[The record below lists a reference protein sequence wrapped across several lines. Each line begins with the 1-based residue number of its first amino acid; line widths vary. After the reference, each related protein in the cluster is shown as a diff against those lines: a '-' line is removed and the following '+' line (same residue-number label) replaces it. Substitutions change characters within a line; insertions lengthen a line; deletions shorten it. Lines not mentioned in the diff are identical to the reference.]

1 VWPDAAELRAFLDRV
16 GRRLRWLAGA
26 EGAAAGLGLAF
37 VVTIFGWSRVTAR
50 EAAIIGLILGIAG
63 CVMRLLMTR
72 RSASDVAALVERRAP
87 QCRNVVITGTELV
100 ATRAAATDYVT
111 SLVWRDAARTV
122 RSLSPIRLVP
132 ARRPVALLLAAALLW
147 TIALLRTANPAL
159 AALMP
164 LGRGSTLGSATIA
177 GIDVVITPPAYA
189 SLPPKTLHD
198 PDRIDALAGSHLHL
212 SIHARAGNITIETL
226 TGTLAATR
234 QSDGTF
240 AANVAAD
247 ADGYIA
253 VAATSPNGNGAAR
266 RLLGLSVTPDN
277 APRVR
282 ITAPAKDVTLTD
294 AHTALDISAD
304 ATDDIGLATLRL
316 RYTKVSGSD
325 ERFTFVEGEVPLDVV
340 RHDARSWTA
349 HVHWP
354 LDTLAL
360 EPGDM
365 VVYRAVAT
373 DNRPGGT
380 ASESDSYIAELPAP
394 GGVAAAGFS
403 LDPTEQ
409 RYAVS
414 QQMVIVKTERLLAS
428 KSTMTADAFSSE
440 SQDIAAEQR
449 KVRAEFVFMMGGE
462 IADAPD
468 PNADPNN
475 LNEVAEAEGESDL
488 AAGRMFNQGRVAL
501 QTAIRAMSR
510 AATSLAIGAPAP
522 ALPSEREA
530 LGQLEQAFSRTR
542 IILRALTQQE
552 QLDLTRRL
560 SGKLTDAAR
569 TERPSP
575 NPAADP
581 SVTMLRRSL
590 ADIASLSGDRRS
602 SAATSAAVSA
612 LAEQVLRV
620 NPSDSSL
627 QSVAALLDS
636 AATSVAR
643 GNQAGARAQLDRA
656 TTGLATAVRRTL
668 LTAPVERGQA
678 NVNQLNGAL
687 IDALRPAGGTP

>member
-1 VWPDAAELRAFLDRV
+1 
-16 GRRLRWLAGA
+16 
-26 EGAAAGLGLAF
+26 
-37 VVTIFGWSRVTAR
+37 
-50 EAAIIGLILGIAG
+50 
-63 CVMRLLMTR
+63 
-72 RSASDVAALVERRAP
+72 
-87 QCRNVVITGTELV
+87 
-100 ATRAAATDYVT
+100 
-111 SLVWRDAARTV
+111 
-122 RSLSPIRLVP
+122 
-132 ARRPVALLLAAALLW
+132 
-147 TIALLRTANPAL
+147 
-159 AALMP
+159 
-164 LGRGSTLGSATIA
+164 
-177 GIDVVITPPAYA
+177 
-189 SLPPKTLHD
+189 
-198 PDRIDALAGSHLHL
+198 
-212 SIHARAGNITIETL
+212 
-226 TGTLAATR
+226 
-234 QSDGTF
+234 
-240 AANVAAD
+240 
-247 ADGYIA
+247 
-253 VAATSPNGNGAAR
+253 
-266 RLLGLSVTPDN
+266 
-277 APRVR
+277 
-282 ITAPAKDVTLTD
+282 
-294 AHTALDISAD
+294 
-304 ATDDIGLATLRL
+304 
-316 RYTKVSGSD
+316 
-325 ERFTFVEGEVPLDVV
+325 
-340 RHDARSWTA
+340 
-349 HVHWP
+349 
-354 LDTLAL
+354 
-360 EPGDM
+360 M

-380 ASESDSYIAELPAP
+380 ASESDSYIAELAAP

-522 ALPSEREA
+522 ALPSERVA

-687 IDALRPAGGTP
+687 IDALRPAGGAP